1 MLNEVW
7 AMRNSRGFTLI
18 EMMVVVLI
26 IIILIG
32 IGLAVGEQV
41 QASSELALTKSE
53 LKGLQGALEW
63 YEHKTAGQ
71 TPTDMLAFLE
81 GYQRLHAYKITSGPN
96 AGNWA
101 EHKNFL
107 TNLPATAVVTGT
119 FPAPGAAAGGPTIT
133 GVIEILDGMGHP
145 IQYVPATDTQANNDI
160 KNNTYPFPV
169 STGYTQNTPPTP
181 STYGTYTVTPN
192 GQFVFVP
199 ALTTSPAANSM
210 PLPSQVHAPCFFSF
224 GTNYNSGNPS
234 AMTYESYT
242 YSYNP

>member
-1 MLNEVW
+1 
-7 AMRNSRGFTLI
+7 MRNSRGFTLI
-18 EMMVVVLI
+18 EMLVVVLI

-63 YEHKTAGQ
+63 YQHKTAGQ

-81 GYQRLHAYKITSGPN
+81 GYQRLHAYQTTAKDAN
-96 AGNWA
+96 GNPIWA
-101 EHKNFL
+101 QHKNFL

-119 FPAPGAAAGGPTIT
+119 FPAPGAVAGGQTMT
-133 GVIEILDGMGHP
+133 GVIEIVDGLGHP
-145 IQYVPATDTQANNDI
+145 IQYVPATDTIATGVDKTNY
-160 KNNTYPFPV
+160 TYPYPQVGAVYNF
-169 STGYTQNTPPTP
+169 
-181 STYGTYTVTPN
+181 GTHIN
-192 GQFVFVP
+192 GQLVYCPTFATP
-199 ALTTSPAANSM
+199 TSTTADSAPM

-224 GTNYNSGNPS
+224 GTGYNTNNPS
-234 AMTYESYT
+234 AMVYSSYT